1 MASTLHT
8 RPWGQ
13 SSEFL
18 QGVNGLQVLATQS
31 LLAGQSLCAAQATH
45 LPEVLS
51 QALPPG
57 DVAQSAFDWQ
67 RGTGVMH
74 A

>member
-13 SSEFL
+13 SREFL
-18 QGVNGLQVLATQS
+18 QGVNGLQVLVTQS

-45 LPEVLS
+45 LPELLS
-51 QALPPG
+51 HALPTR

-67 RGTGVMH
+67 DGTGVMQ